1 MRCDEVARIL
11 PEAVDSG
18 AAVELSVQR
27 HIETCLRCQAE
38 LARYRKMLR
47 GLQLL
52 RTRYLEPAPG
62 LLAQTLAALEEAGER
77 QAIRSHPLGPAPR
90 LRRRHRRRRGGRRH
104 RGDGDDRA
112 PLAADA
118 RAPATDLSQRPLRGR
133 RLGAGLGTA
142 AILAVPARP
151 RPEGSSSIGRAP
163 VSKTGGWGFESLLP
177 CSERR
182 LDHATTR
189 TDLRTAPPCR

>member
-77 QAIRSHPLGPAPR
+77 QAVRSILS
-90 LRRRHRRRRGGRRH
+90 GRRLAYVGAIGGAAVAAGTAATVMIVH
-104 RGDGDDRA
+104 R
-112 PLAADA
+112 LAST
-118 RAPATDLSQRPLRGR
+118 RGPCHHLSQRRSGR
-133 RLGAGLGTA
+133 RLG
-142 AILAVPARP
+142 
-151 RPEGSSSIGRAP
+151 P
-163 VSKTGGWGFESLLP
+163 VSGPLLSLP
-177 CSERR
+177 SGP
-182 LDHATTR
+182 
-189 TDLRTAPPCR
+189 TAPGGQ